1 VKITKIAKMG
11 KEDKFAVFIDDKL
24 KLIINGESL
33 LSSGI
38 NVGQNL
44 TESKLSEIDSLTKS
58 NELYSRAIKYI
69 SIRMRSEGEVKQY
82 LKRKSAT
89 DEQARKVIAKL
100 KALDLINDENYVR
113 AYIHDKLLQ
122 SPASKRKLT
131 YEIRKKQIAESV
143 IEQSLKNDQISDI
156 ESLNKLIEIKRRQ
169 SKYHDD
175 LKLMQYLVRVGFN
188 YSDVKDAIKNH
199 PIDVEPY
206 TEVI

>member
-82 LKRKSAT
+82 LKRKSAS

>member
-1 VKITKIAKMG
+1 MKITKIAKMG